1 MKNNNLGVNTRYRLC
16 GRNGKQKMK
25 KQRANRGFC
34 SGDLWD
40 MDSYLLELIP
50 AGVCRYHAYLSCDER
65 ASQSSGRPDANLR

>member
-25 KQRANRGFC
+25 KQRANLGFC

-50 AGVCRYHAYLSCDER
+50 AM
-65 ASQSSGRPDANLR
+65 LREFAATTHT